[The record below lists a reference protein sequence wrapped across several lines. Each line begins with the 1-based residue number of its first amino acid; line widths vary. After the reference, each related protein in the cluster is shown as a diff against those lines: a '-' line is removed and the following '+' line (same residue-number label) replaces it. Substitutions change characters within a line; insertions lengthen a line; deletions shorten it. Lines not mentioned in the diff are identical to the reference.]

1 MFSTSI
7 REYTTLMNEMNI
19 PKKYFIRLYVQ
30 HIENKALV
38 EAVGTVVYVN
48 KQKIVIFLSSK
59 TLYRLLCTV
68 PLQTNKPQQQRF
80 AEQKKEML
88 NVWSVRQELQ
98 SSKVYSIT

>member
-1 MFSTSI
+1 
-7 REYTTLMNEMNI
+7 MNEMNI

-38 EAVGTVVYVN
+38 GAVGTVVYAN
-48 KQKIVIFLSSK
+48 KQKIVFFLSSK
-59 TLYRLLCTV
+59 TLYRLLCNV
-68 PLQTNKPQQQRF
+68 PLQTNKPQQQKGL
-80 AEQKKEML
+80 QNKKKEML